1 MRYLILTLALI
12 FSLGNADDEIQ
23 PLIDQEE
30 YEEAFVRANQLAAT
44 GDPEAHDWLGWMY
57 EGGNGVEADLD
68 LAVYHYRIAAAQSE
82 SHASWRLGVL
92 IDQGTAEGKLEEAV
106 ALFEAAAANDY
117 INAMVSLAVMQAT
130 GRGTPQ
136 DFPAALDSYMR
147 AAALGD
153 GGGIRGVGIMMYL
166 GQGVAQNT
174 EEAAAW
180 FLVSAARGNEDG
192 ERSYQMVMEELEDI
206 DGRLIGQRAKEI
218 AADLDIDVNISIL
231 DDDELGALE

>member
-1 MRYLILTLALI
+1 MRYLILALALI

-30 YEEAFVRANQLAAT
+30 YEEAFARANQLAAT

-57 EGGNGVEADLD
+57 EGGYGVEADLA
-68 LAVYHYRIAAAQSE
+68 LAIYHYRIAASQNTN
-82 SHASWRLGVL
+82 HGSWRLGVL
-92 IDQGTAEGKLEEAV
+92 IDQGSAEGTLEEAV

-117 INAMVSLAVMQAT
+117 INGIVSLAVMQAT

-136 DFPAALDSYMR
+136 DFDAALDSYMR

-180 FLVSAARGNEDG
+180 FLVSAARGYADG
-192 ERSYQMVMEELEDI
+192 EFSFQMVMEELEDVDARTI
-206 DGRLIGQRAKEI
+206 ALRAKEI
-218 AADLDIDVNISIL
+218 AADLDIEVNISIL
-231 DDDELGALE
+231 NDDELGALD